1 MDEISELLE
10 QRRRREV
17 RRAAIG
23 FIVTG
28 LLAAAA
34 AACATLGIW
43 TSDHR
48 FTDQAW
54 LLAFLALV
62 GVTASTLILL

>member
-17 RRAAIG
+17 RRAALG

-28 LLAAAA
+28 LLAVAAA
-34 AACATLGIW
+34 VCATLGIW
-43 TSDHR
+43 TGDSR
-48 FTDQAW
+48 FNEQAW
-54 LLAFLALV
+54 LLAFLVLI
-62 GVTASTLILL
+62 GVTASALILL